1 MYIRSAS
8 KADLE
13 TVKNITYETIQA
25 IYPHYYPKGAV
36 DFFIDHHNEE
46 NILEDISL
54 GRVLLLE
61 EQVAVGT
68 VTIKENEI
76 CRLFILPKEQGKG
89 YGSLLLDYAEEQ
101 IGRRFVTVRL
111 DASFS
116 AKALYLRRGYKIIAS
131 PTILTI
137 SGDYLCYDIM
147 EKSSYIPK
155 AKISD
160 TKINYEGRTFIPQSN
175 TENGEV
181 DGKTIFTYH
190 QNEDVLWAE
199 YTGGDIVRGYIV
211 GRVSTLG
218 ILDFYYQHLNR
229 QGEIRIG
236 KCHSTPHVLED
247 GRIALHEEWQWL
259 NGDQS
264 KGASVMIET
273 ENHKGLK

>member
-1 MYIRSAS
+1 MHIRLAS

-61 EQVAVGT
+61 EKAAIGT

-101 IGRRFVTVRL
+101 IGRQFVTVRL

-131 PTILTI
+131 PAILTMG
-137 SGDYLCYDIM
+137 GDYLCYDIM
-147 EKSSYIPK
+147 EKSSHISK
-155 AKISD
+155 AKISE

-199 YTGGDIVRGYIV
+199 YTGGDIVRGYII

-236 KCHSTPHVLED
+236 KCHSTPCVLED

-273 ENHKGLK
+273 ENHKGMK